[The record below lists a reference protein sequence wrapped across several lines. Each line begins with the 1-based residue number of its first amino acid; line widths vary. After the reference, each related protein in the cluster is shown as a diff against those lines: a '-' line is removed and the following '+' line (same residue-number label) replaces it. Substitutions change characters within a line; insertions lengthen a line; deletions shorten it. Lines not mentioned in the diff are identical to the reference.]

1 MYADPAT
8 AEVAGLFLNPSLVK
22 TVEDWGCGRGGFADF
37 LDKKQ
42 TYVGVDGSK
51 SPFADKIADL
61 TGYTSKIEAIHMRHV
76 LEHNPEWKKILCNAL
91 KSFNKY
97 MVLTIFTPY
106 QNKTK
111 IINEYDNFNNTGISM
126 CDIGFSREDIVECFG
141 EIPFFAIENLTTDSQ
156 YNIEHMF
163 FLSKIE
169 DHSFLDEKA
178 TSAFDIVGG
187 R

>member
-1 MYADPAT
+1 
-8 AEVAGLFLNPSLVK
+8 
-22 TVEDWGCGRGGFADF
+22 
-37 LDKKQ
+37 
-42 TYVGVDGSK
+42 
-51 SPFADKIADL
+51 
-61 TGYTSKIEAIHMRHV
+61 
-76 LEHNPEWKKILCNAL
+76 
-91 KSFNKY
+91 